1 MDINIREQLEA
12 IREKAEKELN
22 EITSSENLENF
33 RVRVLGKKGELTGVL
48 SQMGKL
54 SAELRPQIGQAAN
67 EVRQIIEDKIKTV
80 KTQIAEKELE
90 RKLENEKLD
99 ITLPGKIN
107 PVGKKHP
114 SSVVLDEVKDAFI
127 SMGFTIAD
135 GPEVEYDY
143 YNFEALNIPK
153 YHPARDTQD
162 TFYISPDILL
172 RTQTSSVQIRTMEKM
187 KPPIRIIAP
196 GRVYRIDEVDAT
208 HSPIFHQIE
217 GLVVDKGITMS
228 HLKGSLDL
236 IAKKLFGD
244 DIKTRIRPDYF
255 PFTEPSAEIAIS
267 CFKCGGKGCKFCKGE
282 GWIEIGGAGMV
293 NPKVLELLHID
304 TNEYSGFAFGM
315 GLERLVLRRYNIDD
329 IRMLFENDVRFLES
343 L

>member
-1 MDINIREQLEA
+1 MELNIKEQLEQ
-12 IREKAEKELN
+12 IRATAKDRLAQ
-22 EITSSENLENF
+22 IGSSEELENLK
-33 RVRVLGKKGELTGVL
+33 VTLLGKKGELTNVL

-54 SAELRPQIGQAAN
+54 PPDMRPAVGQAAN
-67 EVRQIIEDKIKTV
+67 EVRTFIEERIKTA
-80 KTQIAEKELE
+80 KQQLEERELL
-90 RKLENEKLD
+90 RKLESEKLD
-99 ITLPGKIN
+99 VTLPGKAHRA
-107 PVGKKHP
+107 GKKHP
-114 SSVVLDEVKDAFI
+114 CSVVLDEVKDAFI
-127 SMGFTIAD
+127 SMGFTVAS

-162 TFYISPDILL
+162 TFYFTDDILL
-172 RTQTSSVQIRTMEKM
+172 RTQTSSVQIRTMEKI
-187 KPPIRIIAP
+187 KPPIRVIAP

-228 HLKGSLDL
+228 HLKGSLDI
-236 IAKKLFGD
+236 IAKKLFGEN
-244 DIKTRIRPDYF
+244 IKTRIRPDYF
-255 PFTEPSAEIAIS
+255 PFTEPSAEISIS
-267 CFKCGGKGCKFCKGE
+267 CFKCGGEGCKFCKGE

-293 NPKVLELLHID
+293 NPKVLELLGID

>member
-1 MDINIREQLEA
+1 MELNIKEQLEQ
-12 IREKAEKELN
+12 IRATAKDRLAQ
-22 EITSSENLENF
+22 IGSSEELENLK
-33 RVRVLGKKGELTGVL
+33 VKLLGKKGELTNVL

-54 SAELRPQIGQAAN
+54 PPDMRPAVGQAAN
-67 EVRQIIEDKIKTV
+67 EVRAFIEERIKTA
-80 KTQIAEKELE
+80 KQQLEERELL

-99 ITLPGKIN
+99 VTLPGKAHRA
-107 PVGKKHP
+107 GKKHP
-114 SSVVLDEVKDAFI
+114 CSVVLDEVKDAFI
-127 SMGFTIAD
+127 SMGFTVAS

-162 TFYISPDILL
+162 TFYFTDDILL
-172 RTQTSSVQIRTMEKM
+172 RTQTSSVQIRTMEKI
-187 KPPIRIIAP
+187 KPPIRVIAP

-228 HLKGSLDL
+228 HLKGSLDI
-236 IAKKLFGD
+236 IAKKLFGEN
-244 DIKTRIRPDYF
+244 IKTRIRPDYF
-255 PFTEPSAEIAIS
+255 PFTEPSAEISIS
-267 CFKCGGKGCKFCKGE
+267 CFKCGGEGCKFCKGE

-293 NPKVLELLHID
+293 NPKVLELLGID